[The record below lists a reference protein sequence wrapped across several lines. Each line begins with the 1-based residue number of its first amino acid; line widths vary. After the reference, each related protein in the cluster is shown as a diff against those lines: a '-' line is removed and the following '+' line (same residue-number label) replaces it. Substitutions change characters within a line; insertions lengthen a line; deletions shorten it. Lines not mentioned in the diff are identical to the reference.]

1 MRQNKYLTRLRK
13 LKGLLMAKCDG
24 MSMDNPCGGSK
35 LTISNVITD
44 LDECMKHC
52 NADVDYRPPA
62 YYLKQLNSIYKHY
75 NSKTYAS

>member
-1 MRQNKYLTRLRK
+1 
-13 LKGLLMAKCDG
+13 MAKCDG

>member
-1 MRQNKYLTRLRK
+1 MKRNKYLSRLHS
-13 LKGLLMAKCDG
+13 LKNLIENVCSG
-24 MSMDNPCGGSK
+24 MSMDSICGGSK

-44 LDECMKHC
+44 LDECIKWC